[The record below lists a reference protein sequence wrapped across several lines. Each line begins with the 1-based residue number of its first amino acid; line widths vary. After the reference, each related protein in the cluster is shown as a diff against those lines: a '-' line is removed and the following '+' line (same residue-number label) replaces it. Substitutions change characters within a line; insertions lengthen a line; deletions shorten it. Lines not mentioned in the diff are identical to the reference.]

1 MKARV
6 LVLLFIVVIGH
17 HVSAGEPDNP
27 VGAPKALP
35 DSVAVWTVDGGAGT
49 AAGGAF
55 SIEASIGQPD
65 AGAHFAFGFAL
76 DGGFWGG
83 ALEDGGL
90 FRDDFES
97 GGTGEWSNVV
107 GGTP

>member
-1 MKARV
+1 MKLRNV
-6 LVLLFIVVIGH
+6 ICLFIVSVAVT
-17 HVSAGEPDNP
+17 VSAENP
-27 VGAPKALP
+27 QQPAGAPEVLP

-55 SIEASIGQPD
+55 SVEASIGQPD
-65 AGAHFAFGFAL
+65 AGAHLAFGFAL
-76 DGGFWGG
+76 DGGFWGH
-83 ALEDGGL
+83 ALDDGGL
-90 FRDDFES
+90 FRGDFES